1 MATLKEA
8 QEITRKFTKDFFNL
22 KGVYGTGTMVCDCC
36 KKPYIHILL
45 DKNVDKSIL
54 NKIPDNYEGLK
65 VVKEFGDMPVAQ
77 LSATTQPKWDDRF
90 KKEFNGKE
98 NYLIGITKKG
108 LNTIM
113 NAPIVGG
120 FIPQDINIL
129 LDVQNK
135 NKTINELKQS
145 PRKYESLEGLLIYLH
160 SKGLISING
169 ITSPNANKS
178 NIDGDDFSNARGRR
192 GGGGGRRVV
201 MVRRPRVSNPVRR
214 HVNYVRRNYN
224 RYGGY
229 VYPPVVYYF
238 DVENPKRIRIT
249 KKGLQYIRKKSK
261 GVYPYFLSS
270 IKNGMVYNEVTL
282 KNSLKLADWN
292 RIIGWLYGNKLID
305 FV

>member
-45 DKNVDKSIL
+45 DKNIDKSVL
-54 NKIPDNYEGLK
+54 NKIPNSYEGLK

-77 LSATTQPKWDDRF
+77 KLDTTA
-90 KKEFNGKE
+90 KKSH
-98 NYLIGITKKG
+98 IISITPKG
-108 LNTIM
+108 LNAIM
-113 NAPIVGG
+113 NAPIIGGYIPEDVGV
-120 FIPQDINIL
+120 L
-129 LDVQNK
+129 LSVQNK
-135 NKTINELKQS
+135 PKTIEEIGIE
-145 PRKYESLEGLLIYLH
+145 RKFDNLNGLIIFLH
-160 SKGLISING
+160 TKGLISING
-169 ITSPNANKS
+169 QVSPNANKS
-178 NIDGDDFSNARGRR
+178 NIDGDDFSNVRGRR

-224 RYGGY
+224 RYYNNYPYAVG
-229 VYPPVVYYF
+229 VYPPVAYYF

-261 GVYPYFLSS
+261 GVYPYFLSA
-270 IKNGMVYNEVTL
+270 IKNGMVYDEITL